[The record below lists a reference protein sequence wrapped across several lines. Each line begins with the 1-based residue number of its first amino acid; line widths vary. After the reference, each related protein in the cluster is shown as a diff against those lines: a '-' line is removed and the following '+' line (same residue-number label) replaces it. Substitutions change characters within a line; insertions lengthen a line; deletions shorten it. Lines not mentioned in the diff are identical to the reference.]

1 MMLQCEELLT
11 DETLTPK
18 TRKGVLFL
26 SQKVK
31 YLSQMISQLLM
42 LSRADQGR
50 QKVAME
56 PLNLSE
62 LTEMAVLEA
71 EEMAAERQITV
82 FSEIEPRIYINGD
95 ETLLIRLWMNL
106 LENAVRYGK
115 DGGKIKVYLSSD
127 GGRIYASVE
136 DNGIGIAQKDL
147 PHIWERFYQADAA
160 RSSGGSGLGLSMAA
174 WIVHAHGGQI
184 RAESRE
190 GEGSRFSFEFP
201 KAEAE
206 GCPE

>member
-82 FSEIEPRIYINGD
+82 F
-95 ETLLIRLWMNL
+95 L
-106 LENAVRYGK
+106 K
-115 DGGKIKVYLSSD
+115 LS
-127 GGRIYASVE
+127 
-136 DNGIGIAQKDL
+136 
-147 PHIWERFYQADAA
+147 
-160 RSSGGSGLGLSMAA
+160 LGFTSMAMK
-174 WIVHAHGGQI
+174 
-184 RAESRE
+184 R
-190 GEGSRFSFEFP
+190 
-201 KAEAE
+201 
-206 GCPE
+206 C

>member
-82 FSEIEPRIYINGD
+82 F
-95 ETLLIRLWMNL
+95 
-106 LENAVRYGK
+106 
-115 DGGKIKVYLSSD
+115 
-127 GGRIYASVE
+127 
-136 DNGIGIAQKDL
+136 
-147 PHIWERFYQADAA
+147 F
-160 RSSGGSGLGLSMAA
+160 
-174 WIVHAHGGQI
+174 
-184 RAESRE
+184 
-190 GEGSRFSFEFP
+190 
-201 KAEAE
+201 
-206 GCPE
+206 